1 MKATPGLL
9 VKWLVKM
16 LQPGL
21 VGKQGIGANVVVVE
35 VWSVAKTPP
44 TERLTSLFWAKT

>member
-9 VKWLVKM
+9 VALLVRI
-16 LQPGL
+16 LQLIGAQR
-21 VGKQGIGANVVVVE
+21 VGKTVVA